1 MTIYRRG
8 MSKIY
13 TANFTIQGKRYNFST
28 GCHTRREAKAV
39 EAAERKKILKQSK
52 QSPEEKRAKT
62 LLLDAIDNV
71 YETRWKHTKDSQ
83 RSYKRAV
90 NLATITGN
98 IPLADITDTVILHL
112 TKTLESRGSKNATI
126 NRYLSNLKTILKD
139 HKQPVDGIKLRNT
152 SNGRIRVLSKE
163 EEVKI
168 VNLFRETEHDERRYY
183 FADMGDLVEVL
194 VDTGMRLGEALALTY
209 EDVDFENNLLT
220 IWISKNGKARSIPLT
235 KRTRSILHTRHVSN
249 PVKPFSM
256 KSYQVSTAWNWA
268 RKEMELEQ
276 DEQFVPHALR
286 HTCASRMVNK
296 GVDPMTVMTWM
307 GHADISTTMIYM
319 HLDPTKLVS
328 AVSALED

>member
-8 MSKIY
+8 KSKIY
-13 TANFTIQGKRYNFST
+13 TANFTVQGRRYNFST
-28 GCHTRREAKAV
+28 GCQTRREAKAV
-39 EAAERKKILKQSK
+39 EAAERKKILKKSK
-52 QSPEEKRAKT
+52 QSPEEKRAST
-62 LLLDAIDNV
+62 LLLDAISTV
-71 YETRWKHTKDSQ
+71 YEQRWKHTKDSQ

-98 IPLADITDTVILHL
+98 IPLSAITDTVILHL
-112 TKTLESRGSKNATI
+112 TKTLEARGSKPATI
-126 NRYLSNLKTILKD
+126 NRYLTSLKTILKD
-139 HKQPVDGIKLRNT
+139 YKQSVEGIKLRKT
-152 SNGRIRVLSKE
+152 SNGRIRVLTKE

-168 VNLFRETEHDERRYY
+168 VNLFRETVHDERRYY

-209 EDVDFENNLLT
+209 QEVNCESNLIS
-220 IWISKNGKARSIPLT
+220 IWVNKGNRPRSVPMT
-235 KRTRSILHTRHVSN
+235 RRVRSILETRQASN

-276 DEQFVPHALR
+276 DEQFVPHSLR

-296 GVDPMTVMTWM
+296 GVDPVTVKTWM

-319 HLDPTKLVS
+319 HLDPAKLVS

>member
-1 MTIYRRG
+1 MTVYRRG
-8 MSKIY
+8 NSK
-13 TANFTIQGKRYNFST
+13 TFVMNFTVNGVRVFKTT
-28 GCHTRREAKAV
+28 GCQTKREAKAV
-39 EAAERKKILKQSK
+39 EHAERKKILKQSK
-52 QSPEEKRAKT
+52 QSPEKLRAKT
-62 LLLDAIDNV
+62 LLLDAIDHI
-71 YETRWKHTKDSQ
+71 YENRWRHTKDSQ

-98 IPLADITDTVILHL
+98 IPLSAITDTVILHL
-112 TKTLESRGSKNATI
+112 TKTLEARGSKPATI
-126 NRYLSNLKTILKD
+126 NRYLTSLKTILKD
-139 HKQPVDGIKLRNT
+139 HKQTADGIKLRKT
-152 SNGRIRVLSKE
+152 SNGRIRVLTKE

-209 EDVDFENNLLT
+209 QEVNCESNLIS
-220 IWISKNGKARSIPLT
+220 IWVNKGNRPRSVPMT
-235 KRTRSILHTRHVSN
+235 RRVRSILETRQASN

-276 DEQFVPHALR
+276 DEQFVPHSLR

-296 GVDPMTVMTWM
+296 GVDPVTVKTWM

-319 HLDPTKLVS
+319 HLDPAKLVS

>member
-1 MTIYRRG
+1 MSIYRRG
-8 MSKIY
+8 KSKIY
-13 TANFTIQGKRYNFST
+13 TSNFTVQGKRYNFST
-28 GCHTRREAKAV
+28 GCQTRREAKAV

-62 LLLDAIDNV
+62 LLLDAIDQTF
-71 YETRWKHTKDSQ
+71 EHRWRHTKDSQ

-90 NLATITGN
+90 NLAAITGN
-98 IPLADITDTVILHL
+98 IPLSDITDTVILHL
-112 TKTLESRGSKNATI
+112 TKTLELRGSKPATI

-139 HKQPVDGIKLRNT
+139 HKQQVDGIKLRKT
-152 SNGRIRVLSKE
+152 SNGRIRVLSKA
-163 EEVKI
+163 EEVKV

-209 EDVDFENNLLT
+209 QEVNYESNLIS
-220 IWISKNGKARSIPLT
+220 IWINKGNRPRSIPMT
-235 KRTRSILHTRHVSN
+235 KRVGSILEARQASN

-256 KSYQVSTAWNWA
+256 KSYQVSTAWNWV
-268 RKEMELEQ
+268 RKKTGMF
-276 DEQFVPHALR
+276 DAVPHSLR

-296 GVDPMTVMTWM
+296 GVDPVTVMTWM

-319 HLDPTKLVS
+319 HLDPAKLVS

>member
-1 MTIYRRG
+1 MTVYRRG
-8 MSKIY
+8 KSK
-13 TANFTIQGKRYNFST
+13 TFVMNFVVNGQRVCKST
-28 GCHTRREAKAV
+28 GKQTRREARAV
-39 EAAERKKILKQSK
+39 EAAERHKLLKYSK
-52 QSPEEKRAKT
+52 QSPEEKRANT
-62 LLLDAIDNV
+62 LLLDAIDHTF
-71 YETRWKHTKDSQ
+71 EKRWKHTKDSQ
-83 RSYKRAV
+83 RSYKRAI
-90 NLATITGN
+90 NLAAITGN
-98 IPLADITDTVILHL
+98 IPLCDITDSVVFHL
-112 TKTLESRGSKNATI
+112 TKTLEAKGSKPATI
-126 NRYLSNLKTILKD
+126 NRYLTNLKTILKD
-139 HKQPVDGIKLRNT
+139 HKQPVEGIKLRKA

-209 EDVDFENNLLT
+209 QEVNYDTGLIN
-220 IWISKNGKARSIPLT
+220 IWYNKSDRARSIPMT
-235 KRTRSILHTRHVSN
+235 RRIRSILQARQTSD
-249 PVKPFSM
+249 PVKPFTM

-268 RKEMELEQ
+268 RKEMGLEQ

-296 GVDPMTVMTWM
+296 GVDPVTVMTWM

-319 HLDPTKLVS
+319 HLDPAKLVS

>member
-8 MSKIY
+8 KSK
-13 TANFTIQGKRYNFST
+13 TFHMNFTVNGQRICKST
-28 GCHTRREAKAV
+28 GKQTRREARAV
-39 EAAERKKILKQSK
+39 EAAERHKLLKDAK
-52 QSPEEKRAKT
+52 QSPEEKRANM
-62 LLLDAIDNV
+62 LLLDAIDHTF
-71 YETRWKHTKDSQ
+71 EKRWKHTKDSQ

-90 NLATITGN
+90 NLAAITGN
-98 IPLADITDTVILHL
+98 IPLSAITDTVILHL
-112 TKTLESRGSKNATI
+112 TKTLESKGRKPATI
-126 NRYLSNLKTILKD
+126 NRYLTNLKTILKD
-139 HKQPVDGIKLRNT
+139 HKQTVDGIKLRKA

-209 EDVDFENNLLT
+209 QEVNYESNLIS
-220 IWISKNGKARSIPLT
+220 IWINKGNRPRSVPMT
-235 KRTRSILHTRHVSN
+235 RRTRVILETRQASN

-256 KSYQVSTAWNWA
+256 KPHQVSTAWNWA
-268 RKEMELEQ
+268 RKKTGML
-276 DEQFVPHALR
+276 DAVPHSLR

-296 GVDPMTVMTWM
+296 GVDPVTVMTWM

-319 HLDPTKLVS
+319 HLDPAKLVS